1 MRDESRDGLGNRV
14 EAYVLS
20 NFPAVWSL
28 VTAIPPLRRWANKAI
43 IGRAAGRAANRPHPL
58 SSMPPKGDASNKHI
72 AGYTS
77 WESLTDRNWFARHLP
92 PRTLS
97 RYPDLQSEIAPLF
110 KVRASG
116 PRISEHSTVLFL
128 SFAQWFTDGFLMTE
142 KTDRRMTHSSHQIDL
157 NPLYGLNR
165 EQTNAVRQLSEA
177 AGQKGLLK
185 FETIDGEIYAPKLY
199 APDGTVK
206 PEFAVLRP
214 PLALEE
220 YLRKVGPE
228 RAATLRQTVFAF
240 AGERANTTPMTAMLN
255 TLFLREHNRLAGM
268 LEAAHPDWDDERV
281 FQTARNI
288 NVVQLIKI
296 VVEEYINHISPYH
309 FQLLADP
316 SVCWHADWN
325 KPNWIPIEFNL
336 LYRWHSLV
344 PDYYEIAGQTIP
356 TAEVLFDGSLLTR
369 SGLAAAAVSASG
381 QRAWEIGLLN
391 TAPALVDMELLAV
404 QQGRTHQLGSY
415 NDYREAI
422 GYPRVT
428 RFEQITDDQD
438 KIDALRRLYG
448 DVENIEFFVGL
459 FAEDTRP
466 RSAVPPLIGR
476 MVALDAFSQALTNP
490 LMAEHV
496 FNAATFTA
504 QGMRT
509 IEATRSLQDILNR
522 NLAAGQK
529 PVSIGMTYEQRSP
542 REERPGV
549 APVVRTA

>member
-1 MRDESRDGLGNRV
+1 MRDKSRDGLQNRA

-20 NFPAVWSL
+20 NFPWLWSL
-28 VTAIPPLRRWANKAI
+28 VTAIPALRRWANKTI
-43 IGRAAGRAANRPHPL
+43 IGRAARRAPSRPHAL
-58 SSMPPKGDASNKHI
+58 SSMPPKGDAANKSI

-92 PRTLS
+92 PATLP

-116 PRISEHSTVLFL
+116 PRVSEHSTVLFL

-142 KTDRRMTHSSHQIDL
+142 RTDRRKTHSSHQIDL

-165 EQTNAVRQLSEA
+165 EQTNAVRLLSEV
-177 AGQKGLLK
+177 AGQRGLLK
-185 FETIDGEIYAPKLY
+185 FEVIDGEIYAPKLY
-199 APDGTVK
+199 ASDGTVK
-206 PEFAVLRP
+206 PEFAVLRSP
-214 PLALEE
+214 FALEE
-220 YLRKVGPE
+220 HLRRVDPKRG
-228 RAATLRQTVFAF
+228 AALRQTIFAF
-240 AGERANTTPMTAMLN
+240 AGERANSTPMTAMLN

-268 LEAAHPDWDDERV
+268 LEAANPGWDDERV

-288 NVVQLIKI
+288 NIVQLIKI

-316 SVCWHADWN
+316 SVCWHEAWN

-344 PDYYEIAGQTIP
+344 PDYYEISGQTIP

-369 SGLAAAAVSASG
+369 SGLAAAAVSASC
-381 QRAWEIGLLN
+381 QRAWEIGLFN
-391 TAPALVDMELLAV
+391 TGPALLDIELLTV

-415 NDYREAI
+415 NDYREAV

-428 RFEQITDDQD
+428 RFEQITDNQD
-438 KIDALRRLYG
+438 KIDALRKLYG

-459 FAEDTRP
+459 FAEDTSP

-490 LMAEHV
+490 LMSEHV
-496 FNAATFTA
+496 FNEHTFTHE
-504 QGMRT
+504 GMRT
-509 IEATRSLQDILNR
+509 IEATRSLQDIVNR
-522 NLAAGQK
+522 NLARGQK
-529 PVSIGMTYEQRSP
+529 PVSISMTYQRPSAGGQ
-542 REERPGV
+542 RLGV
-549 APVVRTA
+549 APVVQTA